1 MRDSSSDF
9 LSSSFSGR
17 LTVPV
22 TLGSN
27 AFGTTWEMMHLNTLL
42 RATRAYRTVGFW
54 SQAFC
59 HACTSQNTFTIMAAC
74 NIGGIHTRDLTSDD
88 GMERNLPLDDW
99 REDENYG
106 WQR

>member
-1 MRDSSSDF
+1 
-9 LSSSFSGR
+9 
-17 LTVPV
+17 
-22 TLGSN
+22 
-27 AFGTTWEMMHLNTLL
+27 
-42 RATRAYRTVGFW
+42 
-54 SQAFC
+54 
-59 HACTSQNTFTIMAAC
+59 MAAC